1 MTTLRMKK
9 SLRYLKPAQLR
20 ALPLAPIVTVDETKV
35 ELPRNR
41 GIIGLSVKSLN
52 DRANRKR
59 LAAYEAKIRD
69 GWKGLKLLAEGDS
82 WFLYPIL
89 LKDIVDNLSNDY
101 AVYSVAAAGDTLE
114 NMLRGTAE
122 LEAKIKEHQF
132 NGMLLSAGG
141 NDIAGDLLRSYL
153 TTNKLPPKPASDYL
167 NDRFDAF
174 ISGTREKLGGLFD
187 GLTSRFPD
195 LKIFCHGYDWP
206 FPRRIGLWL
215 EPAMLAQQ
223 VPEEVQPAVLKLMID
238 RYYEMLGSLAEKYR
252 DRVFVADCRGSV
264 GAITEWFDELHP
276 FNAGY
281 TRAAGRFRSAINQ
294 VFGISRSVRA
304 PTMGAMISWHPRD
317 GAKGVTGSA
326 EFDLGSVVSVGRMS
340 GLDIAIDDER
350 VSRNHVRLEIR
361 QGNVVFTDLNTTNG
375 TLLEGRRR
383 IGATVWKPGEKLQ
396 IGDHVLELEFA
407 SSRPAVLSTSPSATS
422 QAAPPPA
429 STRPKGDGAGA
440 AQASTPQAA
449 SAAGAGKPAAMNGG
463 AAGLRRVEIALN
475 SGSIADVSAPAY
487 VVGVFEHINPTGRH
501 GGALAID
508 EKLGGMLS
516 TMVQAGM
523 FESRLGEIS
532 LVPMPHDRS
541 LTGLI
546 AFTGLGA
553 INSFAPSVLE
563 IVGEKLAVAL
573 TKAHVLEFATV
584 PVGTGTGLTVRDFLG
599 GFLTGFVRGLSNSK
613 DGANFR
619 KISICEIDAERN
631 DAIHQEMKAL
641 SNEGFFA
648 KMGYEIV
655 LSKEGA
661 PVQAVGGVDAVTAR
675 PASPVYLQVQRMA
688 ETTFEYCILAA
699 ELGAAIQL
707 HQQTIDM
714 SEQARAADMAAK
726 LQQFDATTG
735 SSLASVY
742 VPAAMQDL
750 ICRSLEKPTAH
761 LVVIHD
767 QASSTIPWEAF
778 YFKDRCPALDVGV
791 SRLYRMANR
800 TGGAGR
806 AILAHD
812 ATLRMLVVENPTGD
826 LAGAQNEGE
835 QLAELYTANRGK
847 VTTLKGAEATRANV
861 LTELSSGVYDILHY
875 AGHAD
880 FVESS
885 PETSGLILRDG
896 RLTAADL
903 LELGTVPQMI
913 FLNACE
919 VGAAAGGT
927 GGANRECQEIGL
939 RWTGQPRRELPAQR
953 HRQFHRHVLAG
964 ERQRRVPLRQ
974 CVLRRAAGGQ
984 AAQSCHARGPAGG
997 QGREPAR
1004 LGQLYAFRGPA
1015 LRYAPR
1021 PVGRWARERR
1031 RPRAADAVGS
1041 LVSGSAAGARPK
1053 SPAPPMPLA
1062 SPTGSTVR
1070 PASRCAPFWLPGV
1083 LALRRARSGPHAGA
1097 AIATDESCVDERA
1110 A

>member
-1 MTTLRMKK
+1 MTELIHFSELERLLADDNTPDEEIAP
-9 SLRYLKPAQLR
+9 YLKPAQLR

-35 ELPRNR
+35 QLPANR

-59 LAAYEAKIRD
+59 VAAYEAKIRD

-89 LKDIVDNLSNDY
+89 LKDIVDNLSNEY
-101 AVYSVAAAGDTLE
+101 AVYSMAAAGDTLE
-114 NMLRGTAE
+114 NMLRGAGQ
-122 LEAKIKEHQF
+122 LEATIKEHQF
-132 NGMLLSAGG
+132 NGVLLSAGG

-153 TTNKLPPKPASDYL
+153 TTHPIPPKPALNYL

-174 ISGTREKLGGLFD
+174 IASTREKLDGLFGGL
-187 GLTSRFPD
+187 TTRFPD
-195 LKIFCHGYDWP
+195 LRIFCHGYDWP
-206 FPRRIGLWL
+206 FPRKNGLWL
-215 EPAMLAQQ
+215 APAMLSQK
-223 VPEEVQPAVLKLMID
+223 VPEAVQPAVLKLMID

-281 TRAAGRFRSAINQ
+281 TRAADRFRSTINQ

-304 PTMGAMISWHPRD
+304 PTTGAMISWYPRE
-317 GAKGVTGSA
+317 GAKGVRGSA
-326 EFDLGSVVSVGRMS
+326 EFDLGSVVTVGRKS
-340 GLDIAIDDER
+340 DLEIVIDDER

-361 QGNVVFTDLNTTNG
+361 RGNVVFTDLNTTNG
-375 TLLEGRRR
+375 TLLDGRRR
-383 IGATVWKPGEKLQ
+383 IGATAWKPGEKLR
-396 IGDHVLELEFA
+396 IGDHVLEVELGTGG
-407 SSRPAVLSTSPSATS
+407 PAVLTTSPSATWE
-422 QAAPPPA
+422 APLP
-429 STRPKGDGAGA
+429 STATEAKDDG
-440 AQASTPQAA
+440 
-449 SAAGAGKPAAMNGG
+449 AAGAPSSTSQATSTARPGKPAPMIGS

-475 SGSIADVSAPAY
+475 SGNIANVRAPAY
-487 VVGVFEHINPTGRH
+487 VVGVFEHINPTSRH
-501 GGALAID
+501 GGAVAID

-532 LVPMPHDRS
+532 LVPMPNDRS

-553 INSFAPSVLE
+553 INAFAPSVLE
-563 IVGEKLAVAL
+563 IVGEKLAAAL
-573 TKAHVLEFATV
+573 TKARVLEFATV

-631 DAIHQEMKAL
+631 DAIHREMKAL
-641 SNEGFFA
+641 SDEGFFA
-648 KMGYEIV
+648 KLGYEIV
-655 LSKEGA
+655 LSKEGTPGRPA
-661 PVQAVGGVDAVTAR
+661 RAGADAVASR

-726 LQQFDATTG
+726 LQQFDAATG
-735 SSLASVY
+735 TSLASVY
-742 VPAAMQDL
+742 VPPAMQDL

-761 LVVIHD
+761 LVIIHD

-778 YFKDRCPALDVGV
+778 YFKDRCPALDAGV
-791 SRLYRMANR
+791 SRLYRMANQTR
-800 TGGAGR
+800 GGGR
-806 AILAHD
+806 PILAHD

-847 VTTLKGAEATRANV
+847 VTVLKGADTTRANV
-861 LTELSSGVYDILHY
+861 LTELSSGIYDILHY

-919 VGAAAGGT
+919 SGRLRGTPGEQAGGAKQST
-927 GGANRECQEIGL
+927 FVGHVSLAERFLLSGIANFVGTYWPVSDNAASRFANAFYGGL
-939 RWTGQPRRELPAQR
+939 
-953 HRQFHRHVLAG
+953 LAG
-964 ERQRRVPLRQ
+964 KPLSLAMREA
-974 CVLRRAAGGQ
+974 RQ
-984 AAQSCHARGPAGG
+984 AAKSVNPRDWANYLHFGDPLYVMRQAQPADG
-997 QGREPAR
+997 EA
-1004 LGQLYAFRGPA
+1004 
-1015 LRYAPR
+1015 
-1021 PVGRWARERR
+1021 
-1031 RPRAADAVGS
+1031 
-1041 LVSGSAAGARPK
+1041 SGSGLGLQTSSAA
-1053 SPAPPMPLA
+1053 
-1062 SPTGSTVR
+1062 
-1070 PASRCAPFWLPGV
+1070 
-1083 LALRRARSGPHAGA
+1083 
-1097 AIATDESCVDERA
+1097 
-1110 A
+1110 